1 MKLSFKILGPLF
13 AALALICF
21 GIGLWTGCGT
31 VETIESTMFVLI
43 VVFILVV
50 LPVTWICSRRP
61 WLHNLRLHRPP
72 PFSDPQLGQLR
83 FSFGFDTCLWRGSI
97 ALLPGTSIPLAVAG
111 DAGRPDST
119 ALALAKDLVLQLPL
133 WRASIEKELF
143 GHYEPY
149 AEALASGELKHHGDP
164 LPAISNA
171 SDVWPLISW
180 VYAAVIPLG
189 SDLMTELGLTVPWD
203 EEHTLGLRFEA
214 GKLVELNGSVVE
226 P

>member
-13 AALALICF
+13 AVLVLVCC
-21 GIGLWTGCGT
+21 GIGLWTGCGAL
-31 VETIESTMFVLI
+31 ETIESTIFVLI
-43 VVFILVV
+43 AVFILIV
-50 LPVTWICSRRP
+50 LPVSWLCSRRP

-72 PFSDPQLGQLR
+72 PFSDPQLGQLC

-97 ALLPGTSIPLAVAG
+97 ALLPDTSIPLAVAG
-111 DAGRPDST
+111 NADGPDST
-119 ALALAKDLVLQLPL
+119 ALALAKDLVLQLPS
-133 WRASIEKELF
+133 WRATIEKELF

-149 AEALASGELKHHGDP
+149 AEAIASGELKHEGDP
-164 LPAISNA
+164 LPAISGA
-171 SDVWPLISW
+171 SDVWALISW

-189 SDLMTELGLTVPWD
+189 GDLVTELGLTVPWD